1 MRKQLHRV
9 YILAILFFISSC
21 AGVQK
26 PFSFVQLCDPQLGMG
41 GYAHDTESFRL
52 AVEKVNELKPD
63 FVVICG
69 DLVNHANDSTFSDFL
84 RIKAGFQMPCYLAA
98 GNHDVGMTPNDT
110 TLTYFRTTIGADYYD
125 FRHKG
130 YAFVV
135 TNSQLWKSDVEVESE
150 KHDQWFKER
159 LAKHRKHENNL
170 IVIGHIPLYLGHSDE
185 EENYSNFPVGKR
197 EEMLDLFEQHEV
209 EAYLTGHTHRTIIHT
224 HNHTQLVSGE
234 TSSKNFD
241 DRPMGF
247 RLWEVNSDTL
257 QHHFVALEAPVAELK
272 ETNEP

>member
-1 MRKQLHRV
+1 MRKPLHSV
-9 YILAILFFISSC
+9 YILAILLFINSC
-21 AGVQK
+21 AGIQK

-41 GYAHDTESFRL
+41 GYEHDTESFRM
-52 AVEKVNELKPD
+52 AVDKVNELNPD

-69 DLVNHANDSTFSDFL
+69 DLVNHANDSSYADFL
-84 RIKAGFQMPCYLAA
+84 RIKEGFHMPCYLAA
-98 GNHDVGMTPNDT
+98 GNHDVGMAPNDT
-110 TLTYFRTTIGADYYD
+110 TLAYYRTTVGADYYE
-125 FRHKG
+125 FMHKG

-135 TNSQLWKSDVEVESE
+135 TNSQLWKSDVEGESE

-159 LAKHRKHENNL
+159 LSKHMKNQNNL
-170 IVIGHIPLYLGHSDE
+170 IVIGHIPLYLEQSDE

-197 EEMLDLFEQHEV
+197 EEMLSLFEQHEV

-247 RLWEVNSDTL
+247 RLWEVTSDTL
-257 QHHFVALEAPVAELK
+257 QHHFVALEATVAELK
-272 ETNEP
+272 ETN